1 MKERIF
7 VMTSPKFQGSVTY
20 HYAENGYLKILKN
33 EAQMD
38 AELHGELLKKA
49 TPIHISQMLE
59 MKKNIKHGKVEEMP
73 ADLSF
78 ERFWKTYGNFAGKKK
93 RCEQLWNALNDTER
107 TQCLNYISIYKSAKS
122 RDGTALAYP
131 ETYIN
136 NRVWEI

>member
-1 MKERIF
+1 HLKM
-7 VMTSPKFQGSVTY
+7 
-20 HYAENGYLKILKN
+20 LKI
-33 EAQMD
+33 EAQMTD
-38 AELHGELLKKA
+38 EQHHLLLQRG
-49 TPIHISQMLE
+49 TPIHLHKMLE
-59 MKKNIKHGKVEEMP
+59 LRSRLDFGKIEEMP

-78 ERFWKTYGNFAGKKK
+78 EKFWKTYGNFAGKKK

-136 NRVWEI
+136 NRVWEV

>member
-1 MKERIF
+1 MSERIF
-7 VMTSPKFQGSVTY
+7 VMTSPKFQGSIIFKY
-20 HYAENGYLKILKN
+20 GLNG
-33 EAQMD
+33 
-38 AELHGELLKKA
+38 LLKELKVEA
-49 TPIHISQMLE
+49 NFPREWHLHLLRNVAISINAIPK
-59 MKKNIKHGKVEEMP
+59 MKSSFETIKLEEMP

-78 ERFWKTYGNFAGKKK
+78 EKFWKTYGNFAGKKK

-107 TQCLNYISIYKSAKS
+107 TQCLNYISIYKIAKS